1 MGNDPLKRQRH
12 LDDYRVKEGIKL
24 DLEKMEKK
32 SRTVYAGQDDVK
44 LHVE

>member
-1 MGNDPLKRQRH
+1 MTLGRLQRQRG
-12 LDDYRVKEGIKL
+12 DQIGPGKGGE
-24 DLEKMEKK
+24 K